1 MYNTNSGKKAETIG
15 IILTVII
22 LILLVILSNAKLSSI
37 SYFGNAINTIVM
49 PIQNGYTYLK
59 NKIAGNTSFFT
70 NIEELSSENEKL
82 KQENSELG
90 QKLRE
95 LEIIKSENETLK
107 EYLELTEKYTSYTTI
122 PAYIIN
128 KDTSNYS
135 NTFVINAGSDD
146 GIKENM
152 TVIADKGLVGH
163 VISVTKNTAKVQ
175 TIIDPSSSVS
185 ITFSSSADKA
195 ICKGSLDSKT
205 LKATY
210 ISTDATVLENDTVET
225 SGMGGIYPKGI
236 MIGTVLKTDNTKNII
251 DRNATITPAV
261 DFEKLETVLVIIQ

>member
-1 MYNTNSGKKAETIG
+1 MYNNKKGEMIG
-15 IILTVII
+15 IIITIII
-22 LILLVILSNAKLSSI
+22 LVLLVILSNTKLSNI
-37 SYFGNAINTIVM
+37 SFLGNALNNIVM
-49 PIQNGYTYLK
+49 PVQNGYTYLK
-59 NKIAGNTSFFT
+59 NKIAGNTSFFS
-70 NIEELSSENEKL
+70 NIENLSDENKRL
-82 KQENSELG
+82 KEENSELE

-128 KDTSNYS
+128 KDVSNYS
-135 NTFVINAGSDD
+135 NTFIINVGSKD

-163 VISVTKNTAKVQ
+163 VIAVSNKTAKVQ

-185 ITFSSSADKA
+185 ILFSSSGDQA
-195 ICKGSLDSKT
+195 ICRGVLEENVLKT
-205 LKATY
+205 TY
-210 ISTDATVLENDTVET
+210 ISTNSEILENETVET

-236 MIGTVLKTDNTKNII
+236 TIGNVTKIENTKNVI
-251 DRNATITPAV
+251 DRYTIITPAV
-261 DFEKLETVLVIIQ
+261 DFEKLETVLVIKN

>member
-1 MYNTNSGKKAETIG
+1 MYNNKKGGTIG
-15 IILTVII
+15 IIITVII
-22 LILLVILSNAKLSSI
+22 LILLVILSNAKLSNI
-37 SYFGNAINTIVM
+37 SFLGNIVNTIVM

-59 NKIAGNTSFFT
+59 NKVAGNTSFFT
-70 NIEELSSENEKL
+70 NVDTLSDENEELKNR
-82 KQENSELG
+82 NSELE
-90 QKLRE
+90 QALRE
-95 LEIIKSENETLK
+95 LEVVKAENETLK
-107 EYLELTEKYTSYTTI
+107 EYLKLTEKYTSYTTM

-135 NTFVINAGSDD
+135 STFVINVGTKD

-163 VISVTKNTAKVQ
+163 IISVSSTTSKVQ

-185 ITFSSSADKA
+185 AVFASTGDGTT
-195 ICKGSLDSKT
+195 CKGSLEGNV

-210 ISTDATVLENDTVET
+210 ISTSATILENDTVET

-236 MIGTVLKTDNTKNII
+236 TLGTVTKVEETKNII
-251 DRNATITPAV
+251 DRMAIITPSV
-261 DFEKLETVLVIIQ
+261 DFEKLETVLVIIN

>member
-1 MYNTNSGKKAETIG
+1 MHNNKKGGTIG
-15 IILTVII
+15 IIITITI
-22 LILLVILSNAKLSSI
+22 LILLVILSNTQESSI
-37 SYFGNAINTIVM
+37 SYFGNIINTIVM
-49 PIQNGYTYLK
+49 PVQNGYTYLK
-59 NKIAGNTSFFT
+59 NKIAGNTSFFQNVEKLT
-70 NIEELSSENEKL
+70 NENEELK
-82 KQENSELG
+82 KENSDLE

-95 LEIIKSENETLK
+95 LEIIKAQNNTLK
-107 EYLELTEKYTSYTTI
+107 EYLGLTEKYTAYTTI

-135 NTFVINAGSDD
+135 STFIINVGTDD

-175 TIIDPSSSVS
+175 TIIDSASAISVIFES
-185 ITFSSSADKA
+185 TGETA
-195 ICKGSLDSKT
+195 ICKGTLETGK

-210 ISTDATVLENDTVET
+210 ISTSAEILENDTVHT

-236 MIGTVLKTDNTKNII
+236 MIGTVSKIENTKNIT
-251 DRNATITPAV
+251 DRYATITSAV
-261 DFEKLETVLVIIQ
+261 DFNKLETVLVIVN

>member
-1 MYNTNSGKKAETIG
+1 MHNNKKSGTIG
-15 IILTVII
+15 IIITVVI
-22 LILLVILSNAKLSSI
+22 LILLVILSNSKLSSI
-37 SYFGNAINTIVM
+37 SYLGNAVSAIIM

-59 NKIAGNTSFFT
+59 NGIAGNTSFFT
-70 NIEELSSENEKL
+70 NIENLSNENDELK
-82 KQENSELG
+82 KQNSELE

-95 LEIIKSENETLK
+95 LEIIKAENITLK
-107 EYLELTEKYTSYTTI
+107 EYLKLTEKYTSYTTV

-135 NTFVINAGSDD
+135 STFVINVGADD

-163 VISVTKNTAKVQ
+163 VISLTGNTAKVQ

-185 ITFSSSADKA
+185 VTFESTGDNA
-195 ICKGSLDSKT
+195 ICKGT
-205 LKATY
+205 LETNTLRAAY
-210 ISTDATVLENDTVET
+210 ISTTAEILENDTIET

-236 MIGTVLKTDNTKNII
+236 TVGTVTKIENTKNAI
-251 DRNATITPAV
+251 DKYATITPAV
-261 DFEKLETVLVIIQ
+261 DFNKLETVLVILN

>member
-1 MYNTNSGKKAETIG
+1 MYNKKKGGMIG
-15 IILTVII
+15 IIITIVL
-22 LILLVILSNAKLSSI
+22 LILLVVLSNAGI
-37 SYFGNAINTIVM
+37 SKVSYIGNAINTIVM

-59 NKIAGNTSFFT
+59 NKVAGNTTFFT
-70 NIEELSSENEKL
+70 SVDTLSEENKEL
-82 KQENSELG
+82 KQKNSELE
-90 QKLRE
+90 QALRE
-95 LEIIKSENETLK
+95 LEIVKAENETLK
-107 EYLELTEKYTSYTTI
+107 EYLGLTEKYTSYTTV

-135 NTFVINAGSDD
+135 STFVINVGSED

-163 VISVTKNTAKVQ
+163 IISVSASTSKVQ

-185 ITFSSSADKA
+185 SLFASTGDRAT
-195 ICKGSLDSKT
+195 CKGTLENNV

-210 ISTDATVLENDTVET
+210 ISTDATILENDTVET

-236 MIGTVLKTDNTKNII
+236 TLGTVVRVENTKNII
-251 DRNATITPAV
+251 DRMAIITPAV
-261 DFEKLETVLVIIQ
+261 DFEKLETVLVIIN

>member
-1 MYNTNSGKKAETIG
+1 MYNNKKGGTIG
-15 IILTVII
+15 VIITVII
-22 LILLVILSNAKLSSI
+22 LILLVILSNAKLSNI
-37 SYFGNAINTIVM
+37 SYFGNVINTIVM

-59 NKIAGNTSFFT
+59 NKVAGNTAFFT
-70 NIEELSSENEKL
+70 NVDTLSEENKKL
-82 KQENSELG
+82 KERNSELE
-90 QKLRE
+90 QSLRE
-95 LEIIKSENETLK
+95 LEVVKSENEILK
-107 EYLELTEKYTSYTTI
+107 EYLKLTEKYTSYTTI

-135 NTFVINAGSDD
+135 NTFVINVGADD

-163 VISVTKNTAKVQ
+163 VISVSPTTSKVQ

-185 ITFSSSADKA
+185 A
-195 ICKGSLDSKT
+195 IFASTGDRATCKGSLEGNT

-210 ISTDATVLENDTVET
+210 ISTSATLLENDTVET

-236 MIGTVLKTDNTKNII
+236 ALGTVTRVENTKNVI
-251 DRNATITPAV
+251 DRMAVITPAV
-261 DFEKLETVLVIIQ
+261 DFEKLETVLVIIN

>member
-1 MYNTNSGKKAETIG
+1 MYNNKKGGTIG
-15 IILTVII
+15 IIITVII
-22 LILLVILSNAKLSSI
+22 LILLVVFSNTQSSGLS
-37 SYFGNAINTIVM
+37 YVGNAINTIVM

-59 NKIAGNTSFFT
+59 NKIAGNRSFFA
-70 NIEELSSENEKL
+70 NIEALSDENEEL
-82 KQENSELG
+82 KRKNSELE

-95 LEIIKSENETLK
+95 LEIIKAQNTTLK
-107 EYLELTEKYTSYTTI
+107 EYLKLKEKYTAYTTT

-135 NTFVINAGSDD
+135 STFIINVGTED

-163 VISVTKNTAKVQ
+163 IISVTKNTAKVQ
-175 TIIDPSSSVS
+175 TIIDPSSAIS
-185 ITFSSSADKA
+185 IIFESTGETA
-195 ICKGSLDSKT
+195 ICKGSLDPVK

-210 ISTDATVLENDTVET
+210 IDTNSEILENDTIQT

-236 MIGTVLKTDNTKNII
+236 MIGTVSKIENTKNIT
-251 DRNATITPAV
+251 DRYAIITPAV
-261 DFEKLETVLVIIQ
+261 DFNKLETVLVIVN

>member
-1 MYNTNSGKKAETIG
+1 MYNNKKGGTIG
-15 IILTVII
+15 IIVTIVI
-22 LILLVILSNAKLSSI
+22 LILLVILSNSKMSNI
-37 SYFGNAINTIVM
+37 SYFSNVVNIIVM

-70 NIEELSSENEKL
+70 NIDQLSEENEKL
-82 KQENSELG
+82 KQQNSELE

-95 LEIIKSENETLK
+95 LEIIKAQNSTLK
-107 EYLELTEKYTSYTTI
+107 EYLKLTEKYTAYTTK

-135 NTFVINAGSDD
+135 ATFIINVGSAD

-163 VISVTKNTAKVQ
+163 IVSVTNNTAKVQ
-175 TIIDPSSSVS
+175 TIIDPSSSAS
-185 ITFSSSADKA
+185 ITFESTGDTA
-195 ICKGSLDSKT
+195 ICKGTLDPET
-205 LKATY
+205 IKATY
-210 ISTDATVLENDTVET
+210 ISTSAEILENDTVST

-236 MIGTVLKTDNTKNII
+236 MVGTVSKIDNTKNVI
-251 DRNATITPAV
+251 DKYAIVKPAV
-261 DFEKLETVLVIIQ
+261 DFRKLETVLVILN

>member
-1 MYNTNSGKKAETIG
+1 MYNNKKGGIIG
-15 IILTVII
+15 IIVTVII
-22 LILLVILSNAKLSSI
+22 LVLLVILSNSKLSSV
-37 SYFGNAINTIVM
+37 SYLGSAINTIVM

-59 NKIAGNTSFFT
+59 NKLAGNSSFFT
-70 NIEELSSENEKL
+70 NIENLSNENEKL
-82 KQENSELG
+82 KQENSELE

-95 LEIIKSENETLK
+95 LEIIKAQNNTLK
-107 EYLELTEKYTSYTTI
+107 EYLKLTEKYTSYTTI

-135 NTFVINAGSDD
+135 ATFIINVGSDD

-163 VISVTKNTAKVQ
+163 IISVTKNIAKVQ

-185 ITFSSSADKA
+185 VAFESTGDTA
-195 ICKGSLDSKT
+195 ICRGTSESNT

-210 ISTDATVLENDTVET
+210 IATSAEILENDTVHT

-236 MIGTVLKTDNTKNII
+236 MIGNISKIENTKNIT
-251 DRNATITPAV
+251 DRYAIITPAV
-261 DFEKLETVLVIIQ
+261 DFNKLETVLVIIN

>member
-1 MYNTNSGKKAETIG
+1 MYNKKKGGMVG
-15 IILTVII
+15 IIITIII
-22 LILLVILSNAKLSSI
+22 LVLLVILSNAKLSNI
-37 SYFGNAINTIVM
+37 SYIGNAINTIVM

-59 NKIAGNTSFFT
+59 NKIAGNTTFFT
-70 NIEELSSENEKL
+70 NVDTLSEENTEL
-82 KQENSELG
+82 KQKNSELE
-90 QKLRE
+90 QALRE
-95 LEIIKSENETLK
+95 LEIVKAENETLK
-107 EYLELTEKYTSYTTI
+107 EYLKLTEKYTSYTTI

-135 NTFVINAGSDD
+135 STFVINIGSKD

-163 VISVTKNTAKVQ
+163 VISVSANTSKVQ

-185 ITFSSSADKA
+185 AVFASSGDRTT
-195 ICKGSLDSKT
+195 CKGSLEENI

-210 ISTDATVLENDTVET
+210 ISTGATILENDTVET

-236 MIGTVLKTDNTKNII
+236 TLGTVSRIENTKNII
-251 DRNATITPAV
+251 DRMAIITPAV
-261 DFEKLETVLVIIQ
+261 DFEKLETVLVIIN